1 MHFRKDLY
9 FQKNNRGRHVLYC
22 CSAHAFWS
30 PFPRKGLRFHKN
42 NRENNRGQGVLYC
55 CSWYDSWSPF
65 PRKDLRFHKN
75 SRENNRG
82 QGVLYCCSAHASWS
96 PFPRKDLCFH
106 KNSRGQSVL
115 YCCSGYASLLPHQ
128 SDLQRRQKNRQKKS
142 FPSAHCHK
150 PQYQL
155 FYIQEKPFPPLP
167 VSALCS
173 QPDSVSLHKQEKGHP
188 DLPVRYY
195 PYGPDDRHQSQNY
208 HQLSAHLRLPSPL
221 CDLYSKNHSIRNN
234 EFRSFFPFPSVF
246 QPFSVSFLT

>member
-1 MHFRKDLY
+1 MHFRKNLY

-22 CSAHAFWS
+22 CSAHA
-30 PFPRKGLRFHKN
+30 
-42 NRENNRGQGVLYC
+42 
-55 CSWYDSWSPF
+55 SWSPF

-75 SRENNRG
+75 NRG
-82 QGVLYCCSAHASWS
+82 QGVLY
-96 PFPRKDLCFH
+96 
-106 KNSRGQSVL
+106 
-115 YCCSGYASLLPHQ
+115 YCSGYASLLPHQ

-142 FPSAHCHK
+142 CSWPHCHK
-150 PQYQL
+150 PRNQL
-155 FYIQEKPFPPLP
+155 FYTQAKPLP
-167 VSALCS
+167 PVSAFCSQPESVSALCSQPESVSALCS
-173 QPDSVSLHKQEKGHP
+173 QPDSVSLHKQEKGHQ

-208 HQLSAHLRLPSPL
+208 HQLSAHLRLQSPL

>member
-1 MHFRKDLY
+1 MHFRKNLY
-9 FQKNNRGRHVLYC
+9 FQKNNRG
-22 CSAHAFWS
+22 
-30 PFPRKGLRFHKN
+30 P
-42 NRENNRGQGVLYC
+42 GVLYC
-55 CSWYDSWSPF
+55 FSGYDSWSPF
-65 PRKDLRFHKN
+65 PRKNLR
-75 SRENNRG
+75 
-82 QGVLYCCSAHASWS
+82 
-96 PFPRKDLCFH
+96 FH

-150 PQYQL
+150 PRHQL

-173 QPDSVSLHKQEKGHP
+173 QPDSVSLHKQEKGHQ

-208 HQLSAHLRLPSPL
+208 HQLSAHLRLQSPL

>member
-55 CSWYDSWSPF
+55 CSWY
-65 PRKDLRFHKN
+65 
-75 SRENNRG
+75 
-82 QGVLYCCSAHASWS
+82 
-96 PFPRKDLCFH
+96 
-106 KNSRGQSVL
+106 
-115 YCCSGYASLLPHQ
+115 ASLLPHQ

-142 FPSAHCHK
+142 CSWPHCHK
-150 PQYQL
+150 PRNQL
-155 FYIQEKPFPPLP
+155 FYTQAKPLP
-167 VSALCS
+167 PVSAFCSQPESVSALCS
-173 QPDSVSLHKQEKGHP
+173 QPDFVSLHKQEKGHQ
-188 DLPVRYY
+188 DLPARYF

-208 HQLSAHLRLPSPL
+208 HQLSAHLLLPSPL

>member
-22 CSAHAFWS
+22 CSAHASWS
-30 PFPRKGLRFHKN
+30 PFPRKNLRFHKN
-42 NRENNRGQGVLYC
+42 NRGQSVLYC
-55 CSWYDSWSPF
+55 CSGYD
-65 PRKDLRFHKN
+65 
-75 SRENNRG
+75 
-82 QGVLYCCSAHASWS
+82 SWS

-115 YCCSGYASLLPHQ
+115 YCCSGDASLLPHQ
-128 SDLQRRQKNRQKKS
+128 SDLHRRQKKS

-150 PQYQL
+150 PRHQL

-173 QPDSVSLHKQEKGHP
+173 QPDSVSLHKQEKGHQ
-188 DLPVRYY
+188 DLPARYF
-195 PYGPDDRHQSQNY
+195 PYGPDDRHQSQNC
-208 HQLSAHLRLPSPL
+208 HQLSAHLRLQSPL

-246 QPFSVSFLT
+246 QPFSVSFLRKTAPCAGTILIIS

>member
-9 FQKNNRGRHVLYC
+9 FQKKNRGRHVLYC

-42 NRENNRGQGVLYC
+42 NRENNRCQGVLYC

-75 SRENNRG
+75 SRGR
-82 QGVLYCCSAHASWS
+82 GVLYCCSWY
-96 PFPRKDLCFH
+96 D
-106 KNSRGQSVL
+106 
-115 YCCSGYASLLPHQ
+115 SLLPHQ

-142 FPSAHCHK
+142 CSWPHCHK
-150 PQYQL
+150 PRNQL
-155 FYIQEKPFPPLP
+155 FYTQAKPLP
-167 VSALCS
+167 PVSAFCSQPESVSALCSQPESVSALCSQPESVSALCS
-173 QPDSVSLHKQEKGHP
+173 QPDFVSLHKQEKGHQ
-188 DLPVRYY
+188 DLPARYF

-208 HQLSAHLRLPSPL
+208 HQLSAHLLLPSPL

>member
-9 FQKNNRGRHVLYC
+9 FQKKNRGRHVLYC
-22 CSAHAFWS
+22 CSAHASWS

-55 CSWYDSWSPF
+55 CSGYD
-65 PRKDLRFHKN
+65 
-75 SRENNRG
+75 
-82 QGVLYCCSAHASWS
+82 
-96 PFPRKDLCFH
+96 
-106 KNSRGQSVL
+106 
-115 YCCSGYASLLPHQ
+115 SLLPHQ
-128 SDLQRRQKNRQKKS
+128 SDLQRRQKKS

-150 PQYQL
+150 PRYQL

-167 VSALCS
+167 VSVLCS
-173 QPDSVSLHKQEKGHP
+173 QPDPVSLHKQEKGHQ
-188 DLPVRYY
+188 DLPARYF
-195 PYGPDDRHQSQNY
+195 PYGPDDRHQCQNY
-208 HQLSAHLRLPSPL
+208 HQLSAHLRLQSPL

>member
-22 CSAHAFWS
+22 CSAHASWS
-30 PFPRKGLRFHKN
+30 PFPRKNLRFHKN
-42 NRENNRGQGVLYC
+42 NRGQGVL
-55 CSWYDSWSPF
+55 
-65 PRKDLRFHKN
+65 H
-75 SRENNRG
+75 
-82 QGVLYCCSAHASWS
+82 CCSAHASWS

-115 YCCSGYASLLPHQ
+115 YCCSGYTSLLPHQ
-128 SDLQRRQKNRQKKS
+128 SDLHRRQKNRQKKS

-150 PQYQL
+150 PRHQL

-173 QPDSVSLHKQEKGHP
+173 QPDSVSLHKQEKGHQ

-195 PYGPDDRHQSQNY
+195 PYGPDDRHQSQNC
-208 HQLSAHLRLPSPL
+208 HQLSAHLRLQSPL

-246 QPFSVSFLT
+246 QPFSVSFLRKTAPCAGTILIIS

>member
-1 MHFRKDLY
+1 MHFRKNLY

-22 CSAHAFWS
+22 CSAHASWS

-75 SRENNRG
+75 SRGRG
-82 QGVLYCCSAHASWS
+82 
-96 PFPRKDLCFH
+96 
-106 KNSRGQSVL
+106 VL
-115 YCCSGYASLLPHQ
+115 YCCSGYDSLLPHQ
-128 SDLQRRQKNRQKKS
+128 SDLQRRQKKS

-150 PQYQL
+150 PRYQL

-173 QPDSVSLHKQEKGHP
+173 QPDFVSLHKQEKGHQ
-188 DLPVRYY
+188 DLPARYF

-208 HQLSAHLRLPSPL
+208 HQLSAHLLLPSPL